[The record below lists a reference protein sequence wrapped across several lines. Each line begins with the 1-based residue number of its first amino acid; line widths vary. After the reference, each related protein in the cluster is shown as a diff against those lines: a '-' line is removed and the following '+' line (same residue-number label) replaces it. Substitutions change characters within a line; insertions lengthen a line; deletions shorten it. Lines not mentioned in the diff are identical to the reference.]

1 MPRTAVIR
9 AAMATGTAEAMAEMA
24 AAAVAVTMVATMATM
39 IIRLLV
45 AITATTTTKTKTAQ
59 VVMIQQQLEQLSKR
73 TVAVATGRVPWDMLV
88 LRWRTVSLVV
98 DVVVLVL
105 RVLLI

>member
-1 MPRTAVIR
+1 
-9 AAMATGTAEAMAEMA
+9 MATVTAEAMAEMA
-24 AAAVAVTMVATMATM
+24 AAAVAATMVATMATM
-39 IIRLLV
+39 TIRLLV
-45 AITATTTTKTKTAQ
+45 ATTATTTKTKTTQ
-59 VVMIQQQLEQLSKR
+59 VVMIQQQLEQHSKR
-73 TVAVATGRVPWDMLV
+73 TVAEATGRVPWDMLV

>member
-1 MPRTAVIR
+1 
-9 AAMATGTAEAMAEMA
+9 MATVTAEAMAEMA
-24 AAAVAVTMVATMATM
+24 AAAVAATMVATMATM
-39 IIRLLV
+39 TIRLLV
-45 AITATTTTKTKTAQ
+45 ATTATTTKTKTAQ
-59 VVMIQQQLEQLSKR
+59 VVMIQQQLEQHSKR

>member
-9 AAMATGTAEAMAEMA
+9 AAMATVTAEAMAEMA
-24 AAAVAVTMVATMATM
+24 AAAVAATMVATMATM
-39 IIRLLV
+39 ITRLLV
-45 AITATTTTKTKTAQ
+45 ATTATTTKTKTAQ
-59 VVMIQQQLEQLSKR
+59 VVMIQQQLEQHSKR

-98 DVVVLVL
+98 DVGVLVL

>member
-1 MPRTAVIR
+1 
-9 AAMATGTAEAMAEMA
+9 MATVTAEAMAEMA

-39 IIRLLV
+39 ITRLLV
-45 AITATTTTKTKTAQ
+45 ATTATTTKTKTAQ
-59 VVMIQQQLEQLSKR
+59 VVMIQQQLEQHSKR

>member
-9 AAMATGTAEAMAEMA
+9 AAMATVTAKAMAEMA
-24 AAAVAVTMVATMATM
+24 AAAVAATMVATMATM
-39 IIRLLV
+39 ITRLLV
-45 AITATTTTKTKTAQ
+45 ATTATTTKTKTAQ
-59 VVMIQQQLEQLSKR
+59 VVMIQQQLEQHSKR
-73 TVAVATGRVPWDMLV
+73 TVAVATVRVPWDMLV

>member
-1 MPRTAVIR
+1 
-9 AAMATGTAEAMAEMA
+9 MATGTAEAMAEMA

-39 IIRLLV
+39 ITRLLV
-45 AITATTTTKTKTAQ
+45 ATTATTTKTKTAQ
-59 VVMIQQQLEQLSKR
+59 VVMIQQQLEQHSKR

>member
-1 MPRTAVIR
+1 
-9 AAMATGTAEAMAEMA
+9 MATVTAEAMAEMA
-24 AAAVAVTMVATMATM
+24 AAAVAATMVATMATM
-39 IIRLLV
+39 ITRLLV
-45 AITATTTTKTKTAQ
+45 VTTATTTKTKTAQ
-59 VVMIQQQLEQLSKR
+59 VVMIQQQLERHSKR
-73 TVAVATGRVPWDMLV
+73 TVAVATGRDPWNMLV

>member
-39 IIRLLV
+39 ITRLLV
-45 AITATTTTKTKTAQ
+45 ATTATTTKTKTAQ
-59 VVMIQQQLEQLSKR
+59 VVMIQQQLEQHSKR

>member
-9 AAMATGTAEAMAEMA
+9 AAMATVTAEAMAEMA
-24 AAAVAVTMVATMATM
+24 AAAVAATMVATMATM

-45 AITATTTTKTKTAQ
+45 AITATTTKTKTAQ
-59 VVMIQQQLEQLSKR
+59 VVMIQQQLEQHSKR

>member
-9 AAMATGTAEAMAEMA
+9 AAMETVTAEAMAEMA
-24 AAAVAVTMVATMATM
+24 AAAVAATMVATMATM
-39 IIRLLV
+39 ITRLLV
-45 AITATTTTKTKTAQ
+45 VTTATTTKTKTAQ
-59 VVMIQQQLEQLSKR
+59 VVMIQQQLEQHSKR

>member
-1 MPRTAVIR
+1 
-9 AAMATGTAEAMAEMA
+9 MATVTAEAMAEMA
-24 AAAVAVTMVATMATM
+24 AAAVAATMVATMATM
-39 IIRLLV
+39 TIRLLV
-45 AITATTTTKTKTAQ
+45 ATPATTTKTKTAQ
-59 VVMIQQQLEQLSKR
+59 VVMIQQQLEQHSKR

-98 DVVVLVL
+98 DAVVLVL

>member
-1 MPRTAVIR
+1 
-9 AAMATGTAEAMAEMA
+9 MATVTAEAMAEMA
-24 AAAVAVTMVATMATM
+24 AAAVAATMVATMATM
-39 IIRLLV
+39 ITRLLV
-45 AITATTTTKTKTAQ
+45 ATTATTTKTKTAQ
-59 VVMIQQQLEQLSKR
+59 VVMIQQQLEQHSKR

>member
-9 AAMATGTAEAMAEMA
+9 AAMATVTAEAMAEMA

-39 IIRLLV
+39 ITRLLV
-45 AITATTTTKTKTAQ
+45 ATTATTTKTKTAQ
-59 VVMIQQQLEQLSKR
+59 VVMIQQQLEQHSKR

>member
-1 MPRTAVIR
+1 
-9 AAMATGTAEAMAEMA
+9 MATVTAEAMAEMA

-39 IIRLLV
+39 ITRLLV
-45 AITATTTTKTKTAQ
+45 ATTATTTKTKTAQ
-59 VVMIQQQLEQLSKR
+59 VVMIQQQLEQHSKR

-88 LRWRTVSLVV
+88 LRWRTVSLVI

>member
-9 AAMATGTAEAMAEMA
+9 AAMATVTAEAMAEMA
-24 AAAVAVTMVATMATM
+24 AAAVAATMVATMATM
-39 IIRLLV
+39 ITRLLV
-45 AITATTTTKTKTAQ
+45 ATTTTKTKTAQ

>member
-9 AAMATGTAEAMAEMA
+9 AAMATVTAEAMAEMA
-24 AAAVAVTMVATMATM
+24 AAAVAATMVATMATM
-39 IIRLLV
+39 ITRLLV
-45 AITATTTTKTKTAQ
+45 ATTATTTKTKTAQ
-59 VVMIQQQLEQLSKR
+59 VVMIQQQLEQHSKR

>member
-1 MPRTAVIR
+1 METV
-9 AAMATGTAEAMAEMA
+9 TAEAMAEMA
-24 AAAVAVTMVATMATM
+24 AAAVAATMVATMATM
-39 IIRLLV
+39 ITRLLV
-45 AITATTTTKTKTAQ
+45 ATTATTTKTKTAQ
-59 VVMIQQQLEQLSKR
+59 VVMIQQQLEQHSKR

>member
-9 AAMATGTAEAMAEMA
+9 AAMATVTAEAMAEMA
-24 AAAVAVTMVATMATM
+24 AAAVAATMVATMATM
-39 IIRLLV
+39 TIRLLV
-45 AITATTTTKTKTAQ
+45 ATTATTTKTKTAQ
-59 VVMIQQQLEQLSKR
+59 VVMIQQQLEQHSKR

>member
-1 MPRTAVIR
+1 
-9 AAMATGTAEAMAEMA
+9 MATVTAEAMAEMA
-24 AAAVAVTMVATMATM
+24 AAAVAATMVATMATM

-45 AITATTTTKTKTAQ
+45 AITATTTKTKTAQ
-59 VVMIQQQLEQLSKR
+59 VVMIQQQLEQHSKR

>member
-1 MPRTAVIR
+1 
-9 AAMATGTAEAMAEMA
+9 MATVTAEAMAEMA
-24 AAAVAVTMVATMATM
+24 AAAVAATMVATMATM
-39 IIRLLV
+39 TIRLLV
-45 AITATTTTKTKTAQ
+45 ATTATTTKTKTAQ
-59 VVMIQQQLEQLSKR
+59 VVMIQQQLEQHSKR

-98 DVVVLVL
+98 GVADLVL

>member
-1 MPRTAVIR
+1 
-9 AAMATGTAEAMAEMA
+9 MATVTAEAMAEMA

-39 IIRLLV
+39 TIRLLV
-45 AITATTTTKTKTAQ
+45 ATTATTTKTKTAQ
-59 VVMIQQQLEQLSKR
+59 VVMIQQQLEQHSKR

>member
-1 MPRTAVIR
+1 METV
-9 AAMATGTAEAMAEMA
+9 TAEAMAEMA
-24 AAAVAVTMVATMATM
+24 AAAVAATMVATMATM
-39 IIRLLV
+39 ITRLLV
-45 AITATTTTKTKTAQ
+45 VTTATTTKTKTAQ
-59 VVMIQQQLEQLSKR
+59 VVMIQQQLEQHSKR